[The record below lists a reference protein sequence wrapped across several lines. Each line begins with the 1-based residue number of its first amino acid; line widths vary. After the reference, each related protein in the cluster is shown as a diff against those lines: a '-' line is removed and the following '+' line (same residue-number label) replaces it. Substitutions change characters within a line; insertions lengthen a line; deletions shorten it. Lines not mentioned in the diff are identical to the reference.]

1 MEAGDAEWLVRV
13 RREKQRQSVASSR
26 SRDSRAS
33 ALSTISIPESLELE
47 GDFKYGNKYRESH
60 IEAPASSNKVWNT
73 VGNWLCPLPDDA
85 G

>member
-1 MEAGDAEWLVRV
+1 MEAGDAEWLVRL
-13 RREKQRQSVASSR
+13 RREKQRQSAASSR

-33 ALSTISIPESLELE
+33 AFSTLSIPESLELE
-47 GDFKYGNKYRESH
+47 GDFEYGNKYRESH
-60 IEAPASSNKVWNT
+60 IESSNKMWNT